1 MKNRYLTLATLAGVL
16 LAVPLGR
23 SQDSAAPA
31 GGKIGVINIQNAIAS
46 TVEGKKALA
55 ALDVKYAP
63 KRDKLQKEQGDIA
76 ALQDQLQ
83 KQAATISDEERARLT
98 RELDE
103 KQRVFKR
110 EQEDD
115 QADFQADSQ
124 DAVQR
129 IGQRMVKVI
138 NDYAAKNGYAVVLD
152 PVAVQLPVYYVGS
165 GVDITDPIVKLY
177 DQANPVTSPAASSSK
192 PATPAPAKPKP

>member
-1 MKNRYLTLATLAGVL
+1 MKNRYLTLAALSAL
-16 LAVPLGR
+16 LLGAPVGR
-23 SQDSAAPA
+23 CQGAAA
-31 GGKIGVINIQNAIAS
+31 ASTGGKIGVINIQQAIAG
-46 TVEGKKALA
+46 TAEGKKALA

-63 KRDKLQKEQGDIA
+63 KRDKLQKDQADISA
-76 ALQDQLQ
+76 IQDQLQ
-83 KQAATISDEERARLT
+83 KQAATLSDDERERLT
-98 RELDE
+98 RELSD
-103 KQRVFKR
+103 KQRLFKR

-138 NDYAAKNGYAVVLD
+138 DDYAAQNGFAVVLD
-152 PVAVQLPVYYVGS
+152 PVAVQMPVYYVGK

-177 DQANPVTSPAASSSK
+177 DQANPATGAPAAK
-192 PATPAPAKPKP
+192 PAATKPKP